1 MAGFVNNHPK
11 GFKMSYA
18 CTIKFSHTNPYSHD
32 AQSITILHLGGNQ
45 KNHGKKKNK
54 TLKHNK
60 TNTCSCKNK
69 MEATKKQKTTKKQ
82 ANNRK
87 ETGKQQK
94 RNNTETNKAHNDIE
108 NEQIAPECFVYL
120 CFVSFLCFFCVFGC
134 VVVSLWRLGGPT
146 SILSRRKGRKK
157 TQENPTKISTLQQS
171 GLLTFSL

>member
-1 MAGFVNNHPK
+1 
-11 GFKMSYA
+11 
-18 CTIKFSHTNPYSHD
+18 
-32 AQSITILHLGGNQ
+32 
-45 KNHGKKKNK
+45 
-54 TLKHNK
+54 
-60 TNTCSCKNK
+60 